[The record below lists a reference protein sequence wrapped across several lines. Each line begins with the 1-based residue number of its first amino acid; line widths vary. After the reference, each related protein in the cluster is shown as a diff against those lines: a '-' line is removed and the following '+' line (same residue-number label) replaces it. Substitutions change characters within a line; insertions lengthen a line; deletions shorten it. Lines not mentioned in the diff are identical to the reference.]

1 MRTGCRERRTVRGA
15 QGLGTGPVMGEDDIE
30 ESLLRGEH
38 ALFVDGSLRVGREWF
53 EAAYHEAD
61 CRGDTRRLARAAL
74 GLGGLWVHEHR
85 TIADAAMVRT
95 RQGRALS
102 LVHPQSLLAL
112 RLRVR
117 LAAEEDYHTGG
128 HAAILAMV
136 AEARQAG
143 NAVAL
148 VESLSLAH
156 HCVLGPEHGSLR
168 RDLAR
173 ELMAEASK
181 TARRGDVLMGLLWHT
196 VDLFLSADRHAERA
210 LAELRDLL
218 ARHDHLAVG
227 YVVDVI
233 QVMRTIRSGR
243 FEQAEVLATAC
254 AERGAAAGDLDA
266 TGWYGG
272 QLGVIRW
279 FQGRIAEL
287 VPMLS
292 QLAISPMLSAVDN
305 STIAGL
311 AVAAATAGDR
321 RVATGAL
328 ARLRGKDLADL
339 PRSSSWLAS
348 MYCVVEAAHLL
359 DDAELSAQAHALLA
373 PFAELPAIASL
384 GVACLGSIHHSLG
397 VASLTTGHVDRAVDH
412 LREAIHDNLG
422 LGHWPAVVLSR
433 ARLAKALA
441 LRDGPRDET
450 ARRELALATEEATAL
465 GMTLPEGIR
474 QDSAALAGRADNI
487 GGRSPVVVC
496 QRRGRQWRVELG
508 GRAVLVP
515 HSVGM
520 AHLAILL
527 ANPGREIPATELA
540 AGAGLADTAKAAGAA
555 LSAQPVL
562 DELAKREYKQR
573 LSELDAEIDDLEA
586 MKESERAGAVRAERD
601 WLIAEL
607 AAAAGLGG
615 RLRQFTGNEER
626 ARIAV
631 GKAIRRALAR
641 ITETDQVMGDELRAC
656 VQTGLRCCYQPG

>member
-1 MRTGCRERRTVRGA
+1 VREA
-15 QGLGTGPVMGEDDIE
+15 QGLEMIPAMGEEDVED
-30 ESLLRGEH
+30 SLQKGQH
-38 ALFVDGSLRVGREWF
+38 ALFVDGSLRVARKWF
-53 EAAYHEAD
+53 EAAYQAAER
-61 CRGDTRRLARAAL
+61 RGDPLGLARAAL

-85 TIADAAMVRT
+85 TIADAAMVRA
-95 RQGRALS
+95 RQERALS
-102 LVHPQSLLAL
+102 MVHPQSLLAL

-143 NAVAL
+143 RAVAL
-148 VESLSLAH
+148 VEALSLAH
-156 HCVLGPEHGSLR
+156 HCVLGPEHGGLR
-168 RDLAR
+168 RELAR

-181 TARRGDVLMGLLWHT
+181 TDRRGDVLMGLLWHT
-196 VDLFLSADRHAERA
+196 VDLFLSADRHAARA

-218 ARHDHLAVG
+218 ERHDHLAVG
-227 YVVDVI
+227 YVVDTI

-292 QLAISPMLSAVDN
+292 QLVASPMLSAVDN
-305 STIAGL
+305 SHIAGL

-321 RVATGAL
+321 RAATGAL

-348 MYCVVEAAHLL
+348 MYCVAEAAHLL
-359 DDAELSAQAHALLA
+359 DDAELSAQAHELLA
-373 PFAELPAIASL
+373 PFAGLPAIASL

-412 LREAIHDNLG
+412 LREAVRGNLG

-433 ARLAKALA
+433 ARLAQALA

-465 GMTLPEGIR
+465 GMTLPADMR
-474 QDSAALAGRADNI
+474 RDSVVLAGGADNA
-487 GGRSPVVVC
+487 GGQSPVVVC

-508 GRAVLVP
+508 ERAVLVA

-520 AHLAILL
+520 AHLAMLL
-527 ANPGREIPATELA
+527 ANPGCEIPATDLA
-540 AGAGLADTAKAAGAA
+540 AGAGLAGTAKPGTA

-562 DELAKREYKQR
+562 DEVAKREYKKR
-573 LSELDAEIDDLEA
+573 LAELNARIDELEA
-586 MKESERAGAVRAERD
+586 MGEPEQADAVRGERD
-601 WLIAEL
+601 WLITEL

-615 RLRQFTGNEER
+615 RQRQFAGNEER

-641 ITETDQVMGDELRAC
+641 ITEADQVMGDELRAC
-656 VQTGLRCCYQPG
+656 VQTGLRCCYRPG